1 VKTFAALPRSYEGKL
16 TVTINDHDPH
26 TLARNVII
34 CLLAAS
40 DIDGEGVSECIV
52 HLWYSALIRQTDL
65 DLITTHVLP
74 MVQAV
79 CTSIKDKSDGS
90 LHAKTWQLGKCSLR
104 AVLTKGAWQLL
115 LSCLTVRPELTLE
128 KAQALRLA
136 VTDSPRFQDD
146 RDRVAV
152 RQMPQHRV
160 SKHRLNKDGIV
171 LPFGHSREAFVIPN
185 P

>member
-1 VKTFAALPRSYEGKL
+1 MLPQSYDGRL

-26 TLARNVII
+26 TLAQNVII

-40 DIDGEGVSECIV
+40 DNDGEDVSECIL
-52 HLWYSALIRQTDL
+52 HLWYYALIRQTDL
-65 DLITTHVLP
+65 DLITTHIFPL
-74 MVQAV
+74 VQAV
-79 CTSIKDKSDGS
+79 CTNIKDKSDGS
-90 LHAKTWQLGKCSLR
+90 LHAKTWQVGKCSLR
-104 AVLTKGAWQLL
+104 VVLTKDAWQLL

-128 KAQALRLA
+128 QAQALRLA

-152 RQMPQHRV
+152 RQSPKHRL
-160 SKHRLNKDGIV
+160 SKHRFNKDGIV
-171 LPFGHSREAFVIPN
+171 LPFGQPREAFVIPN